1 MNAEERRAASEALL
15 RDYGIAI
22 NPNLPSID
30 GDEDV
35 SLRSADA
42 LWQRLVALWG
52 VVGAAML
59 RRNAFF
65 KEYFSADERRALLS
79 NDEAAFLFND
89 APPEE
94 DVIRFSWRLEAL
106 MFLAWCGGL
115 VDDPGLPVKP
125 SSAEAILPLYPHD
138 MGEAAMLRD
147 ALRPRSKEEILDK
160 ADLLYRLHWAVRDAH
175 LNGREP
181 EVGINARINPGV
193 VLEWH
198 HAVNWMTRY
207 DGEDDWDAVSTD
219 T

>member
-1 MNAEERRAASEALL
+1 MTAEERKAATEALL
-15 RDYGIAI
+15 RDYGIPI
-22 NPNLPSID
+22 NPNLPAIED
-30 GDEDV
+30 GDAV
-35 SLRSADA
+35 TLRSQEAV
-42 LWQRLVALWG
+42 WRRLVALWG

-65 KEYFSADERRALLS
+65 KEYFAADERRAMLS

-89 APPEE
+89 APPEQ
-94 DVIRFSWRLEAL
+94 DRIRFSWRLEAL
-106 MFLAWCGGL
+106 MFLAWCAGL
-115 VDDPGLPVKP
+115 VEDPGLPQKP

-138 MGEAAMLRD
+138 LGDAAMLRD
-147 ALRPRSKEEILDK
+147 ALRLRSTAEILDK

-181 EVGINARINPGV
+181 PPGINAGM

-198 HAVNWMTRY
+198 HAVNWMVGY